1 MKMKISE
8 QLAAEINDQIN
19 KEFYSEY
26 YYLSMAAYLESENL
40 PGFGNFFVVQAQEEH
55 FHAMKFYQ
63 YLNDRGAKV
72 KLEAI
77 AKPKS
82 DFKSA
87 LEVFELALEH
97 EMYVSSRINNLMDIA
112 LADND
117 HASKGFLQWYVDE
130 QVEEEANMEDYV
142 NRLNRMGDHSYGIL
156 MLDKELA
163 ARVFT
168 PPVAAKQ

>member
-19 KEFYSEY
+19 KEFFSEF

-40 PGFGNFFVVQAQEEH
+40 PGFANFFVVQTQEEH
-55 FHAMKFYQ
+55 FHAMKLYQ
-63 YLNDRGAKV
+63 YMNERGARV
-72 KLEAI
+72 KLDVLE
-77 AKPKS
+77 KPKG
-82 DFKSA
+82 DFKSI

-97 EMYVSSRINNLMDIA
+97 EIYVTARINKLMDIA
-112 LADND
+112 IADND
-117 HASKGFLQWYVDE
+117 HASRGFLQWFIDE
-130 QVEEEANMEDYV
+130 QVEEEAGMEDYV
-142 NRLNRMGDHSYGIL
+142 NRLTRMGDNSYGIL

-168 PPVAAKQ
+168 PPATVK